1 MKTIIK
7 ITKQEAIDA
16 WKEQNKHISMGEDT
30 TVEIEDM
37 SMGTYSFTPTIPPV
51 NQCLVCKQYVG
62 NLTAHICGG
71 PRQLPN
77 AMYTTDTMYPTC

>member
-16 WKEQNKHISMGEDT
+16 WKDMNSHIVVGEDT

-37 SMGTYSFTPTIPPV
+37 SIGTGSFTSTTSTGIGTYCIGCGEYIPYGSTHAA
-51 NQCLVCKQYVG
+51 CRGYK
-62 NLTAHICGG
+62 
-71 PRQLPN
+71 
-77 AMYTTDTMYPTC
+77 TTC